1 MAFEE
6 EVLARKMWL
15 YLEVDFLGELN
26 RKVFVCGD
34 SIMIIACKIDSFI
47 ELFKKSSW
55 TQSIYIMFKTLKNK

>member
-1 MAFEE
+1 
-6 EVLARKMWL
+6 
-15 YLEVDFLGELN
+15 VDFLGELN